1 MTILLPVRL
10 RALAIWSG
18 PGTYCSYKVI
28 KKLLF
33 YNVTYFHRSDGCVRG
48 LERGG
53 GEEEGL
59 CPQLRDVA
67 KEILTGLGTSARD
80 LIAFQWQKHVRK

>member
-1 MTILLPVRL
+1 MLLN
-10 RALAIWSG
+10 
-18 PGTYCSYKVI
+18 T
-28 KKLLF
+28 
-33 YNVTYFHRSDGCVRG
+33 TYFHKRDGSVSFPPPPSFSQ
-48 LERGG
+48 RGG
-53 GEEEGL
+53 GEEGL

>member
-1 MTILLPVRL
+1 MLLN
-10 RALAIWSG
+10 I
-18 PGTYCSYKVI
+18 
-28 KKLLF
+28 
-33 YNVTYFHRSDGCVRG
+33 TYFHKRDGCVRG
-48 LERGG
+48 FFFSLRGG

-80 LIAFQWQKHVRK
+80 LIAFQ

>member
-1 MTILLPVRL
+1 MDV
-10 RALAIWSG
+10 SG
-18 PGTYCSYKVI
+18 VFFP
-28 KKLLF
+28 
-33 YNVTYFHRSDGCVRG
+33 

-53 GEEEGL
+53 GEEEGF

-80 LIAFQWQKHVRK
+80 LIAFQ